1 MKRRILQ
8 TVGVVVLVL
17 LALAVTPLLAQ
28 NGNVWN
34 VSYFAN
40 LNWTAP
46 AAMSMQSS
54 YIDFNW
60 GTVPPGPGLPS
71 TNWTA
76 TMTSSAYFYYTGTY
90 IFQAL
95 ADDEI
100 SLQIDGVTYI
110 NTIGAG
116 MSGKTVQVAVPLNL
130 GTHNLTV
137 QYRQY
142 TGVAYVYLNWAYVK
156 PGGGYV
162 YAPLPVPMPAG
173 TPVPITPPPG
183 PTPTPAC
190 NPWWSCSCPT
200 QATSVTT
207 EYGNYT
213 PCIQQDLQ
221 QADCFVSNGAWDA
234 PNLGSIQMEPPIEVW
249 GNCTPGQL
257 QCMQLECNQPPVQA
271 TCSKTGAGWF
281 YYGPCPGATPTP
293 AP

>member
-1 MKRRILQ
+1 MKRKSLLSAGI
-8 TVGVVVLVL
+8 VALVL
-17 LALAVTPLLAQ
+17 LAITITPLLAQ

-34 VSYFAN
+34 VSYFN
-40 LNWTAP
+40 NSNWTAP
-46 AAMSMQSS
+46 PAMGIQSS

-60 GTVPPGPGLPS
+60 GTVPPGPGMPS

-76 TMTSSAYFYYTGTY
+76 TMTSSVYFYYTGTY

-95 ADDEI
+95 ADDEV

-116 MSGKTVQVAVPLNL
+116 MSGKTVQAAVPLNA

-142 TGVAYVYLNWAYVK
+142 TGVAYVYLNWAYVN
-156 PGGGYV
+156 PAGGYI
-162 YAPLPVPMPAG
+162 YTPLPVPMPAG
-173 TPVPITPPPG
+173 TPVPPPPG
-183 PTPTPAC
+183 PTPTPGCDPA
-190 NPWWSCSCPT
+190 WSCTCPT

-221 QADCFVSNGAWDA
+221 QANCYQSNGAWDA
-234 PNLGSIQMEPPIEVW
+234 PNTGSIQSEPQIEVW
-249 GNCTPGQL
+249 GNCTPGTL
-257 QCMQLECNQPPVQA
+257 QCMQLTCDQAPVQA

-281 YYGPCPGATPTP
+281 YYGPCPTLYQ
-293 AP
+293 

>member
-1 MKRRILQ
+1 MKRKTLISIS
-8 TVGVVVLVL
+8 VVALVL
-17 LALAVTPLLAQ
+17 LAMTITPLLAQ

-40 LNWTAP
+40 PNWAAP
-46 AAMSMQSS
+46 AAMGIQSS

-60 GTVPPGPGLPS
+60 GTVPPGPGLPA

-90 IFQAL
+90 VFQAL

-130 GTHNLTV
+130 GMHNLTV

-156 PGGGYV
+156 PAAATSTRRCPCRCRPEPRCRCRPAQHRRRRAIPGGRARV
-162 YAPLPVPMPAG
+162 RPRPPASPPSTATMRPASSRIFINRTASSPMANG
-173 TPVPITPPPG
+173 TPRI
-183 PTPTPAC
+183 
-190 NPWWSCSCPT
+190 S
-200 QATSVTT
+200 
-207 EYGNYT
+207 
-213 PCIQQDLQ
+213 
-221 QADCFVSNGAWDA
+221 
-234 PNLGSIQMEPPIEVW
+234 GSIQMEPQIQVW

-257 QCMQLECNQPPVQA
+257 QCMQLACNQAPVEA

-281 YYGPCPGATPTP
+281 YYGPCPALMATP